1 MKIYNI
7 FYISLLIKVLLGSL
21 LVLVVNIEPLDIK
34 QEFEVKV
41 ILDY

>member
-1 MKIYNI
+1 M

-21 LVLVVNIEPLDIK
+21 LLLVVNIKLLDIK
-34 QEFEVKV
+34 QEFKIEV

>member
-1 MKIYNI
+1 M

-21 LVLVVNIEPLDIK
+21 LVPVVDIELLDVRQDFK
-34 QEFEVKV
+34 VEV